1 MQIYFDEAGRGPLF
15 WPLYIGLVVS
25 KLSSK
30 ALANYDLFQ
39 DSKKLS
45 SHKRELAFQLIK
57 TLEQQGQL
65 FTALWSVDAETIDR
79 YGVTRAINLA
89 VCKGLY
95 QLLASLLG
103 EKVSAKFFLD
113 DLKQLITRYETEHEK
128 IILILD
134 GKSDF
139 WLWKELKIQT
149 ETVIHGDTNLKEIAI
164 ASILAKVSRDQTL
177 DIFAERYP
185 DYWFEQ
191 HKGYGTK
198 AHYAAIEQFWVLKEH
213 RKLFLKKSFPNRKLE
228 SFDFNA
234 LLVSEDFPC
243 FS

>member
-113 DLKQLITRYETEHEK
+113 DLKQLITHYETEHEK
-128 IILILD
+128 ITLILD

-139 WLWKELKIQT
+139 WLWKELGIQT
-149 ETVIHGDTNLKEIAI
+149 ETVVHGDASLKEIAI
-164 ASILAKVSRDQTL
+164 ASILAKVSRDQVL
-177 DIFAERYP
+177 DAFAERYP
-185 DYWFEQ
+185 AYGFEK

-198 AHYAAIEQFWVLKEH
+198 AHYAAIEHYGILKEH
-213 RKLFLKKSFPNRKLE
+213 RKLFLKKLLNNNR
-228 SFDFNA
+228 
-234 LLVSEDFPC
+234 
-243 FS
+243 